1 MLERLSWKRLV
12 FELILCCIPAFLLG
26 AFLGHLPWFLLASV
40 TGLLIWHFWNLLRL
54 SWWLWVDRSMTPPP
68 GSGSWEPLLYGLH
81 QMQMRNKKRRREL
94 GSLIKRFRSGA
105 ESLPDAVILTTEEG
119 TIFWCNGLAQ
129 QLLGLR
135 WPDDNG
141 QNILNLLRYPEFTL
155 YLKKRDFT
163 RPHNLKL
170 NNGRHLEI
178 RVMPYSDKQ
187 WLMVARDVTQ
197 MHQLEGAR
205 RNFFANVSHELR
217 TPLTV
222 LQGYLE
228 MMQEQTLEGAPRE
241 KALHTMR
248 EQTHRMEGLVK
259 QLKVNHAE
267 AMKTITKHDRELM
280 EKIRLYRIQ
289 TQDQRDELNKEKE
302 ELADQKKDLE
312 KKQEELQALEEEN
325 QKLIDELNVQ
335 SSETESDLA
344 AAEAAKED
352 YVSQLDQ
359 LIADRNAQA
368 EKEEEAR
375 RQAEAN
381 QNAANNN
388 SGSGNTSSGSGNTSD
403 VLNTGDLSFSWPLAG
418 YGYGSITQYFGGM
431 FSGSPHGGVD
441 IGVPYGTPIYAAE
454 SGQVISAEYHWSWG
468 NNVLIWHNGTYSTRY
483 AHCSSLAVSA
493 GEYVEKGQIVGYV
506 GSTGQSTG
514 NHLHFEVYQ
523 NGTRVDPLNFV

>member
-12 FELILCCIPAFLLG
+12 FELILCCIPAFILG

-259 QLKVNHAE
+259 QLLTLSKIEAAPTLALNDTIDVPMMLRVVEGEAQTLSHNRHHLTFEVDNTLKVLGSEDELRSAISNLVYNAVNHTPEGTDIVVRWHHTPMGAE
-267 AMKTITKHDRELM
+267 FSVEDNGPGIAPEHIPRLTERFYRVDKARSRQTGGSGLGLAIVKHAVNHHES
-280 EKIRLYRIQ
+280 RLDIASTLGKGTRFSFVIPE
-289 TQDQRDELNKEKE
+289 R
-302 ELADQKKDLE
+302 
-312 KKQEELQALEEEN
+312 
-325 QKLIDELNVQ
+325 
-335 SSETESDLA
+335 
-344 AAEAAKED
+344 
-352 YVSQLDQ
+352 
-359 LIADRNAQA
+359 LIAKKIA
-368 EKEEEAR
+368 
-375 RQAEAN
+375 
-381 QNAANNN
+381 
-388 SGSGNTSSGSGNTSD
+388 
-403 VLNTGDLSFSWPLAG
+403 
-418 YGYGSITQYFGGM
+418 
-431 FSGSPHGGVD
+431 
-441 IGVPYGTPIYAAE
+441 
-454 SGQVISAEYHWSWG
+454 
-468 NNVLIWHNGTYSTRY
+468 
-483 AHCSSLAVSA
+483 
-493 GEYVEKGQIVGYV
+493 
-506 GSTGQSTG
+506 
-514 NHLHFEVYQ
+514 
-523 NGTRVDPLNFV
+523 

>member
-12 FELILCCIPAFLLG
+12 FELILCYIPALILG
-26 AFLGHLPWFLLASV
+26 AIFGYLPWFLLVAV
-40 TGLLIWHFWNLLRL
+40 TGLLVWHFWNLLRL

-155 YLKKRDFT
+155 YLKKRDFS

-178 RVMPYSDKQ
+178 RVMPYSDRQ

-248 EQTHRMEGLVK
+248 EQTFRMEGLVK
-259 QLKVNHAE
+259 QLLTLSKIEAAPSLALNDIIDVPMMLRVVEREAQTLSHNQHTLSFDVDNTLKVLGSADELRSAISNLVYNAVNHTPTGTHIAVRWQHTPAGAE
-267 AMKTITKHDRELM
+267 FSVEDNGPGIGPEHLPRLTERFYRVDKARSRQTGGSGLGLAIVKHAVSHHES
-280 EKIRLYRIQ
+280 RLNI
-289 TQDQRDELNKEKE
+289 
-302 ELADQKKDLE
+302 
-312 KKQEELQALEEEN
+312 
-325 QKLIDELNVQ
+325 
-335 SSETESDLA
+335 ESTLGKGTRFSFVIP
-344 AAEAAKED
+344 ER
-352 YVSQLDQ
+352 
-359 LIADRNAQA
+359 LIA
-368 EKEEEAR
+368 KK
-375 RQAEAN
+375 
-381 QNAANNN
+381 
-388 SGSGNTSSGSGNTSD
+388 
-403 VLNTGDLSFSWPLAG
+403 
-418 YGYGSITQYFGGM
+418 
-431 FSGSPHGGVD
+431 
-441 IGVPYGTPIYAAE
+441 
-454 SGQVISAEYHWSWG
+454 SA
-468 NNVLIWHNGTYSTRY
+468 
-483 AHCSSLAVSA
+483 
-493 GEYVEKGQIVGYV
+493 
-506 GSTGQSTG
+506 
-514 NHLHFEVYQ
+514 
-523 NGTRVDPLNFV
+523 

>member
-12 FELILCCIPAFLLG
+12 FELILCCIPAFILG

-178 RVMPYSDKQ
+178 RVMPYSDRQ

-248 EQTHRMEGLVK
+248 EQTFRMEGLVK
-259 QLKVNHAE
+259 QLLTLSKIEAAPSLALNDIIDVPMMLRVVEREAQTLSHNQHTLSFDVDNTLKVLGSEDELRSAISNLVYNAVNHTPKGTHIAVCWQHTPAGAE
-267 AMKTITKHDRELM
+267 FSVEDNGPGIGPEHLPRLTERFYRVDKARSRQTGGSGLGLAIVKHAVSHHES
-280 EKIRLYRIQ
+280 RLNI
-289 TQDQRDELNKEKE
+289 
-302 ELADQKKDLE
+302 
-312 KKQEELQALEEEN
+312 
-325 QKLIDELNVQ
+325 
-335 SSETESDLA
+335 ESTLGKGTRFSFVIP
-344 AAEAAKED
+344 ER
-352 YVSQLDQ
+352 
-359 LIADRNAQA
+359 LIA
-368 EKEEEAR
+368 KK
-375 RQAEAN
+375 
-381 QNAANNN
+381 
-388 SGSGNTSSGSGNTSD
+388 
-403 VLNTGDLSFSWPLAG
+403 
-418 YGYGSITQYFGGM
+418 
-431 FSGSPHGGVD
+431 
-441 IGVPYGTPIYAAE
+441 
-454 SGQVISAEYHWSWG
+454 SA
-468 NNVLIWHNGTYSTRY
+468 
-483 AHCSSLAVSA
+483 
-493 GEYVEKGQIVGYV
+493 
-506 GSTGQSTG
+506 
-514 NHLHFEVYQ
+514 
-523 NGTRVDPLNFV
+523 

>member
-1 MLERLSWKRLV
+1 VLERLSWKRLV
-12 FELILCCIPAFLLG
+12 FELILCCIPAFILG
-26 AFLGHLPWFLLASV
+26 AIFGYLPWFLLAAV

-68 GSGSWEPLLYGLH
+68 GSGRWEPLLYGLH

-163 RPHNLKL
+163 RPHDLKL

-178 RVMPYSDKQ
+178 RVMPYSDRQ

-259 QLKVNHAE
+259 QLLTLSKIEAAPSLALTDTIDVPMMLRVVEREAQTLSHKKHSFSFEVDNSLKVLGSEDELRSAISNLVYNAVNHTPEGTHIVVRWQPTPAGAE
-267 AMKTITKHDRELM
+267 FSVEDNGPGIAPEHLPRLTERFYRVDKARSRQTGGSGLGLAIVKHAVNHHES
-280 EKIRLYRIQ
+280 RLDIQ
-289 TQDQRDELNKEKE
+289 STPGKGTRFSFVMPER
-302 ELADQKKDLE
+302 
-312 KKQEELQALEEEN
+312 
-325 QKLIDELNVQ
+325 
-335 SSETESDLA
+335 
-344 AAEAAKED
+344 
-352 YVSQLDQ
+352 
-359 LIADRNAQA
+359 LIAKKIA
-368 EKEEEAR
+368 
-375 RQAEAN
+375 
-381 QNAANNN
+381 
-388 SGSGNTSSGSGNTSD
+388 
-403 VLNTGDLSFSWPLAG
+403 
-418 YGYGSITQYFGGM
+418 
-431 FSGSPHGGVD
+431 
-441 IGVPYGTPIYAAE
+441 
-454 SGQVISAEYHWSWG
+454 
-468 NNVLIWHNGTYSTRY
+468 
-483 AHCSSLAVSA
+483 
-493 GEYVEKGQIVGYV
+493 
-506 GSTGQSTG
+506 
-514 NHLHFEVYQ
+514 
-523 NGTRVDPLNFV
+523 